1 MSYNHLGVL
10 VKMASLA
17 FDRTASHLLSDF
29 DLTPS
34 QFKILKYLSLHQ
46 DQDTRQIDIENFF
59 KMSNP
64 TVTGVLNNLEK
75 KGLIERLSHPQ
86 DKRSKLIVLNHQASL
101 KASDYL
107 QKSQDIE
114 ALFTKGLTPQQE
126 DSLKEL
132 LLILINQTTDSTK
145 SKER

>member
-1 MSYNHLGVL
+1 M
-10 VKMASLA
+10 
-17 FDRTASHLLSDF
+17 
-29 DLTPS
+29 
-34 QFKILKYLSLHQ
+34 
-46 DQDTRQIDIENFF
+46 
-59 KMSNP
+59 
-64 TVTGVLNNLEK
+64 
-75 KGLIERLSHPQ
+75 
-86 DKRSKLIVLNHQASL
+86 LNHQASL